1 MSVTQPLL
9 SKMQEPTQEITDY
22 RIFQANSEIDIPIF
36 VKVVNEYLKKG
47 YILKGPVKSI
57 GQTVSQVVI
66 KCALP
71 SSEPV
76 VETYEIVGVRDTNIM
91 TLEKTVMD
99 ALSKGWSLYG
109 DHDYS
114 QNKNYSSDYNYIWQT
129 LVKYKKSDGNPFDGF
144 S

>member
-9 SKMQEPTQEITDY
+9 SKMQAAPQEITDY
-22 RIFQANSEIDIPIF
+22 RVFQANFEMDIPNL

-47 YILKGPVKSI
+47 YILKGSVKSI

-76 VETYEIVGVRDTNIM
+76 VETYEIVGVRDNNIM
-91 TLEKTVMD
+91 TLERTVMD
-99 ALSKGWSLYG
+99 ALRNGWSLYG

-114 QNKNYSSDYNYIWQT
+114 KYSSDNSYVWQA
-129 LVKYKKSDGNPFDGF
+129 LVKYKKSDGNPFD
-144 S
+144 